1 MKGQLVQSIKST
13 QIESGQEWTGR
24 ESKFKDKK
32 EVDLP
37 PLPWECQP
45 GARWRWRWRCAR
57 TLRASPR
64 QKFDVPLLYQL
75 SGRRNLAMQVW
86 DHADNKCR
94 DSTTGGNMQQED
106 AAATRAAEGRQL
118 GAGEVVLEI
127 GDDADEV
134 QQPTIQ
140 VMKTS

>member
-1 MKGQLVQSIKST
+1 MK
-13 QIESGQEWTGR
+13 ECFGR
-24 ESKFKDKK
+24 EFASSYRDRGS
-32 EVDLP
+32 
-37 PLPWECQP
+37 WECQP

-57 TLRASPR
+57 TLQASPR

-75 SGRRNLAMQVW
+75 SGRRNFAMQVW

-94 DSTTGGNMQQED
+94 DLTRGDNMQQED